1 MPRASILI
9 ALVTVLAGCATAVE
23 QERACFTSLAIEYVA
38 SQEEVLRLESI
49 WRASLSGETGPDD
62 ARTAYRRLQEAQTK
76 RQPTREWYERLFDR
90 LQLRSEEE
98 EMMTHARLLL
108 FTGPGALLYPVVHWN
123 LREVLWDGADPD
135 ADTDPV
141 KRYCMDRL
149 AGASEEVE
157 EVKVEAKLEREPES
171 ARLP

>member
-1 MPRASILI
+1 MPRASVLI
-9 ALVTVLAGCATAVE
+9 ALMTLLAGCTTAVE
-23 QERACFTSLAIEYVA
+23 WERVCFASLAMEYVG
-38 SQEEVLRLESI
+38 SQEEVLRLETS
-49 WRASLSGETGPDD
+49 WRASLSAETGADD
-62 ARTAYRRLQEAQTK
+62 AQVAYRRLQEAQTK
-76 RQPTREWYERLFDR
+76 QRPTREWYERLFNR

-141 KRYCMDRL
+141 KRYCADRL
-149 AGASEEVE
+149 ASEKTTDVNRETLAASESVPA
-157 EVKVEAKLEREPES
+157 VND
-171 ARLP
+171 